1 LLRYQL
7 DSYVVM
13 EQTIM
18 QVSLNNTVGAAPI
31 TPVSSTQ
38 AVDKPTS
45 ALALRV
51 ELAEQGR
58 PEDARVA
65 HEVRNEALL
74 EAANKPLD
82 PAREIWDA
90 PAPVLDVLA
99 QYAGMDQLGALHDL
113 GPGFARTLKT
123 TPHRAALASPQRL
136 QDIKALEDERRPL
149 LLLFPLQDEQPAH
162 LAKVKALTE
171 QIDQARDVVAVAE
184 RRRIGQPA
192 ATLDEERSA
201 RDGLATAAQ
210 HIFREVESLAH
221 LPAGVEAPGTST
233 VHQAAANFTK
243 ILDGIQP
250 HLETLASRPDTTD
263 VYREFLRIGLGQIPD
278 SSVPQMEVL
287 SAGFDKLMLSPGY
300 DQLKDELKE
309 FCRWMNTTLKFHLDP
324 DPGI

>member
-1 LLRYQL
+1 
-7 DSYVVM
+7 M

-18 QVSLNNTVGAAPI
+18 PVSLNNTVGASPI

-45 ALALRV
+45 PLALRV

-65 HEVRNEALL
+65 HEVRKEALL
-74 EAANKPLD
+74 TAADRPLN

-113 GPGFARTLKT
+113 SPGFARTLET

-149 LLLFPLQDEQPAH
+149 LLLFPPQDKQPAH

-171 QIDQARDVVAVAE
+171 QIDQARDAVAVAE

-210 HIFREVESLAH
+210 HIFREVESLAKA
-221 LPAGVEAPGTST
+221 PQAPGAFA
-233 VHQAAANFTK
+233 VHQATAYFTK
-243 ILDGIQP
+243 ILDEIQP
-250 HLETLASRPDTTD
+250 HLGTLASRPDYID
-263 VYREFLRIGLGQIPD
+263 VYREFLRIVLGQIPE
-278 SSVPQMEVL
+278 SSVPQMQVL
-287 SAGFDKLMLSPGY
+287 SAGFDKLMRSPGY

-309 FCRWMNTTLKFHLDP
+309 FCRWTNATLKFNLDP
-324 DPGI
+324 NRGI